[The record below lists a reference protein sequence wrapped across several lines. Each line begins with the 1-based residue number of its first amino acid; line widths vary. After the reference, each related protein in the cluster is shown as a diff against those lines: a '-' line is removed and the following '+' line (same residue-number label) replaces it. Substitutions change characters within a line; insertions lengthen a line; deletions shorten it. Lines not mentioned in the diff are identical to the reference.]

1 MNVPT
6 NSLQAWLLASRPK
19 TLTAALIP
27 ILPGAAL
34 AGRDGHFGLVPV
46 LLCALFACLM
56 QVAANFATVVNKKVA
71 DSLGVTI
78 PEDLMQNAQIV
89 E

>member
-1 MNVPT
+1 MAKKILEGTPISEIPVE
-6 NSLQAWLLASRPK
+6 
-19 TLTAALIP
+19 TLN
-27 ILPGAAL
+27 
-34 AGRDGHFGLVPV
+34 
-46 LLCALFACLM
+46 
-56 QVAANFATVVNKKVA
+56 NFATVVNKKVA